1 MYFVDFF
8 IFCEDIEFLDLIFFK
23 KNEIKFLYYDYFVKI
38 LISVYKILII
48 SISNILERGIWYI
61 VVSV

>member
-8 IFCEDIEFLDLIFFK
+8 IFCEEFEFLDLIFFK